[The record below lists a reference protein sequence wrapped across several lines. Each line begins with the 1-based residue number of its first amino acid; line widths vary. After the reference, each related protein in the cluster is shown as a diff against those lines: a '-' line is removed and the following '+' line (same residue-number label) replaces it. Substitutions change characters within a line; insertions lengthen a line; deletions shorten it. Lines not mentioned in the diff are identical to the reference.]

1 MWNTNLVPN
10 YIIAW
15 HFKKP
20 HVWSPITVNQ
30 LVLKIFLRGTIASWT
45 YYISLEKPFRVIGNF
60 HPLWND
66 PKVSLE
72 TFPNLTYSK
81 DKEVHL
87 VNFPSVDK
95 ENEPD
100 NNNERCFNGN
110 ISFLGKLCPQEPYIS
125 NNQLCRIP
133 SGYLSCKLKL
143 NNFNFFKQILLFVTW
158 SNLSC
163 KHGFAW
169 KENVW
174 ILRCQ

>member
-10 YIIAW
+10 YTIAW
-15 HFKKP
+15 HFEKP

-100 NNNERCFNGN
+100 NNAMKDALMAM
-110 ISFLGKLCPQEPYIS
+110 FLFSETCVHKNHIYPIINYVEYHQDIFHV
-125 NNQLCRIP
+125 N
-133 SGYLSCKLKL
+133 
-143 NNFNFFKQILLFVTW
+143 
-158 SNLSC
+158 SNLI
-163 KHGFAW
+163 
-169 KENVW
+169 
-174 ILRCQ
+174 ILIFLNKYDYL